1 QLAVD
6 YADKVISSTT
16 YSLLPRERFMNYNT
30 FTPENNS
37 ETIFAVKRVA
47 SEFSGSDHYYGVCVM
62 YAVIGGMGWGEMY
75 ASAKYL
81 AVVDGTG
88 RSDWRPERKKIVD
101 ARANFLT
108 PTYQQNENG
117 EYTALFRFIREDR
130 LKN

>member
-1 QLAVD
+1 SGTYESPNTEYARLAVD

-47 SEFSGSDHYYGVCVM
+47 SEFSGFDHYYGVGGM

-81 AVVDGTG
+81 ALLDETG
-88 RSDWRPERKKIVD
+88 RNDWRPERKTTVD
-101 ARANFLT
+101 RSEERRAGKECRPWN
-108 PTYQQNENG
+108 
-117 EYTALFRFIREDR
+117 
-130 LKN
+130 